1 MDEVSPLALFLKK
14 HREALGMNPREFA
27 EAISSA
33 GGQATTQA
41 VQQWE
46 NSTPGQRT
54 TRPNSTNRQAIAEVL
69 ACDVGE
75 VEAAYRAAREL
86 AWGSAAYELSTGASS
101 PMRTRLT
108 TVYTRFESEI
118 NAAVRAKIP
127 DAGDYLGKVITPF
140 GMSQRYDYL
149 SPRLAVDWVE
159 VAPRR
164 YPGPLFLKG
173 HLWKLLWL
181 SRLDEDTAVARKY
194 VFILLL
200 TPDQSAAI
208 TQIQTDFDRLCE
220 EARVFGNTLTL
231 CLASS
236 PAEAADLV
244 IAREMGSASPA
255 SSHPAETA
263 QTPR

>member
-14 HREALGMNPREFA
+14 HREALGMNPRAFA

-75 VEAAYRAAREL
+75 VEAAYRAARD
-86 AWGSAAYELSTGASS
+86 AADGREEKDRPTTAASS
-101 PMRTRLT
+101 MRARIGL
-108 TVYTRFESEI
+108 YARFENEI
-118 NAAVRAKIP
+118 AGAIRAKIP
-127 DAGDYLGKVITPF
+127 DADEYLEKVITPF
-140 GMSQRYDYL
+140 GMSRRYDYL
-149 SPRLAVDWVE
+149 SPRLAVDWVG
-159 VAPRR
+159 AR
-164 YPGPLFLKG
+164 GPHIGTLSLEG
-173 HLWKLLWL
+173 RLWHLLWL
-181 SRLDEDTAVARKY
+181 SRLDADTGIARKY
-194 VFILLL
+194 LFILVLASDDPAV
-200 TPDQSAAI
+200 TAHI
-208 TQIQTDFDRLCE
+208 KRGFDRLRD
-220 EARVFGNTLTL
+220 EARVFGNTLIL

-244 IAREMGSASPA
+244 VAHETGAEQ
-255 SSHPAETA
+255 HPAC
-263 QTPR
+263 